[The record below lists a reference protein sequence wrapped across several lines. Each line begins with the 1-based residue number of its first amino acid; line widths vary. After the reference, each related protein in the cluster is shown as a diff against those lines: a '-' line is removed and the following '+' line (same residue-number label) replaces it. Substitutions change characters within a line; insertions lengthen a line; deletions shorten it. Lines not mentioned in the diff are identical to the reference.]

1 MTKSKT
7 VATTYGG
14 FVEWIWPDEFDAI
27 SCSHSTGAFMSPDTG
42 LAASDGNTDS
52 SGIVSF
58 GRKGTIA
65 WERQEDLLELF
76 RNNGIVY
83 DSNGKPALRGRVMM
97 LYDRGIFTGHFTNFT
112 VDEDDS
118 HAFSFQLSWD
128 FKVEKTLYRFP
139 LHQLSDDSTA
149 DSQPN
154 TSSGALVPGDIKF
167 T

>member
-1 MTKSKT
+1 M
-7 VATTYGG
+7 
-14 FVEWIWPDEFDAI
+14 
-27 SCSHSTGAFMSPDTG
+27 
-42 LAASDGNTDS
+42 
-52 SGIVSF
+52 
-58 GRKGTIA
+58 
-65 WERQEDLLELF
+65 LELF